1 MTPSSVLTDR
11 RRQINEFLKT
21 RRAKV
26 KPGDVGFPEHGRR
39 NTPGLRRE
47 EVAVLAGVSFSWYTC
62 LEQGRDVR
70 VSASVLDAI
79 ASALAL
85 DGVERTHLYN
95 LADMHP
101 PTIETPSTNSE
112 RQMLIRFARDFRS
125 PAFVVDKYWNIL
137 YVNPAAARV
146 LRLTEG
152 ARTFLEVFFFDDQYR
167 EIFVNWG
174 EVAECFVGSL
184 RVHAGIAPDDPK
196 LLGLLGSLSRNATFS
211 TLWKKHSTARR
222 KAREVTLRIDGG
234 GTQTFD
240 TASLD
245 LSGCDD
251 IHLISYIP
259 QDGSAP
265 RL

>member
-1 MTPSSVLTDR
+1 MTDR
-11 RRQINEFLKT
+11 KLQITEFLKT

-26 KPGDVGFPEHGRR
+26 KPGDVGLPEYGRR

-47 EVAVLAGVSFSWYTC
+47 EVAVLAGVSVSWYTC
-62 LEQGRDVR
+62 LEQGRDIR

-85 DGVERTHLYN
+85 DGVERAHLYS
-95 LADMHP
+95 LADMRP

-137 YVNPAAARV
+137 YVNPAATKV
-146 LRLTEG
+146 LRIAEG
-152 ARTFLEVFFFDDQYR
+152 PRTFLEVFFFDDQYR
-167 EIFVNWG
+167 EIFINWD

-184 RVHAGIAPDDPK
+184 RIHAGITPDDPR
-196 LLGLLGSLSRNATFS
+196 LLGLLGSLSRSTTFS
-211 TLWKKHSTARR
+211 TLWKEHSTARR
-222 KAREVTLRIDGG
+222 KAREVTLRIPGG
-234 GTQTFD
+234 GTETFD

-251 IHLISYIP
+251 IHLISYMP
-259 QDGSAP
+259 QDGTAP